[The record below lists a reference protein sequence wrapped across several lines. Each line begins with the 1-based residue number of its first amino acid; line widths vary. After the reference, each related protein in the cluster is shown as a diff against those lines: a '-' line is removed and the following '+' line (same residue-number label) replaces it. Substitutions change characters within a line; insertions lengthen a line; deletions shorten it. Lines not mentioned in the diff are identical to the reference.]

1 VLYNLLVA
9 DGSAADTA
17 AAKLLADGMSDAE
30 IKDYF
35 YSKSRTEIR
44 GVYYN
49 GYWGGINWGIFTVMT

>member
-1 VLYNLLVA
+1 
-9 DGSAADTA
+9 
-17 AAKLLADGMSDAE
+17 MSDAE

-35 YSKSRTEIR
+35 YSKSHTEIR